1 MSKSA
6 ILSNGNVNIGLNE
19 HGLVSDFYFPDNG
32 YNNHTLGEDIFHR
45 IGIYINK
52 KMYWINQEWF
62 LQTEYINNSLIAKT
76 IATHPDLDIQID
88 ITSLVPSEYDAFIR
102 QVKIRNLSSNKLN
115 LKFYFHQNFSINASK
130 HLADTAQFL
139 PDISAILHYRGNRNF
154 LVTAEQVI
162 MGKGKLIY
170 KSFDQYT
177 VGLFGIENKIG
188 SWMDA
193 EDGILSSCNVE
204 HGQTDSVIG
213 IDVALEPHSSA
224 LLQYIITMS
233 DNHSYNKNILAKVR
247 GDNFLKVIAN
257 TQKYWNEWLRPAIN
271 ISEKLPLEYRKGFI
285 NSLLLVKSHLAKSGA
300 PIASNDSEMLKHA
313 RDDYSYCWP
322 RDALYALWPL
332 VRMGYQEEALKFL
345 RFCKSSINSQG
356 YIAHKYL
363 PNGELGPS
371 WHPYLQDDKSN
382 NLPIQLD
389 ETASILFLAVQY
401 YNKFR
406 NDLFLAEFY
415 NDLIKPMADFLCSTI
430 DKNNLPKSNY
440 ELWEMDFLST
450 TYTSSIVYASLVLAS
465 QIAEEYGSFFDSV
478 KWSNV
483 GLNITKSANNIL
495 WNREKKYFFRG
506 IRNNGELDDRID
518 VSSFYGVFTFGL
530 FPNNDNRIKEA
541 IKSLEE
547 RFNAKQN
554 IGLPRFENDVYYRFT
569 DDYEANLWIISSLW
583 RAEYYISNGNKEK
596 AMEIIEWV
604 KNRQSSTGIFAEQI
618 NPINLNNLSVAPLTW
633 SQAEYV
639 SALLDLISLEE
650 K

>member
-45 IGIYINK
+45 IGIYINE

-62 LQTEYINNSLIAKT
+62 LQTEYVNNSLIAKT

-102 QVKIRNLSSNKLN
+102 QVKIRNLSSNKLD

-130 HLADTAQFL
+130 HLADTVQFL

-204 HGQTDSVIG
+204 HGQTDSIIG

-604 KNRQSSTGIFAEQI
+604 KNRQSPTGIFAEQI

-650 K
+650 R